1 MVYIFCAL
9 YPEAAPWI
17 SAFRLK
23 KVPEQTKFQTFT
35 DGKEVCLVVTGIG
48 KVAAATAVGSICT
61 ANGVDKRDVLVNVG
75 ICAKLSEGTEP
86 REQGKAPGGKRGSI
100 YLCNKLLDEATGKT
114 FFPDVLIKHPFP
126 EGSLLTG
133 DRIYHN
139 NDEKKGTTAE
149 LYDMEAAGIYQAGA
163 YFFGPEQMVFLKVV
177 SDFGVEA
184 GGFESRNSKVEES
197 NVTKFRKETPQN
209 DLHKENVTALIEQH
223 KEKII
228 TFLKNIKEAMEE
240 DVPEREE
247 ASTEKEYLEKLY
259 FDFCCSE
266 TMRHSLKQLYQY
278 AKKAGFPF
286 KEKISR
292 FYEQG
297 KLPCITKKEGTKR
310 IEELKEWTLE

>member
-35 DGKEVCLVVTGIG
+35 DGKEVCLVITGIG

-61 ANGVDKRDVLVNVG
+61 ANGVDKSDVLVNIG

-86 REQGKAPGGKRGSI
+86 KEQGKAPGEERGSI
-100 YLCNKLLDEATGKT
+100 YLCNKLLDEAAGKT
-114 FFPDVLIKHPFP
+114 FFPDVLVKHPFP

-133 DRIYHN
+133 DHIYLKS
-139 NDEKKGTTAE
+139 DGKKDIVAE
-149 LYDMEAAGIYQAGA
+149 LYDMEAAGIYQAGV

-184 GGFESRNSKVEES
+184 GEPESGNSKGEES
-197 NVTKFRKETPQN
+197 HAKESGKEKPQH
-209 DLHKENVTALIEQH
+209 DLHKEKITALLEQH
-223 KEKII
+223 KKEII
-228 TFLKNIKEAMEE
+228 TFLKNLKEAMEE
-240 DVPEREE
+240 DVPEKKE
-247 ASTEKEYLEKLY
+247 AAAEKEYMEKLY
-259 FDFCCSE
+259 IDLCCSE

-278 AKKAGFPF
+278 AKKAGLPF
-286 KEKISR
+286 EEKIGKL
-292 FYEQG
+292 YEQG
-297 KLPCITKKEGTKR
+297 KLPCMVRREGTKR